1 MSRYRYLT
9 MASVALLALIVS
21 SSCKRRVPA
30 ASTPPVVAPAP
41 PEESRPAPVPQ
52 PAPAPEPKPQ
62 PTQPPP
68 ATTPAASA
76 TFAERLEREVRDI
89 YFDYDK
95 YSIRPDAQATLE
107 ANATALS
114 SILAA
119 FPGAIIAI
127 EGYCDERGS
136 AEYNLGLGDRR
147 AQATLDFLKQLGLP
161 AERFR
166 IVSYGR
172 ERPQCLEDTGGC
184 HARNRRAHFT
194 PDNT

>member
-1 MSRYRYLT
+1 MLSRYWFFMS
-9 MASVALLALIVS
+9 MAALALSIMS
-21 SSCKRRVPA
+21 GCKKKVPA
-30 ASTPPVVAPAP
+30 ASAPPVVASTP
-41 PEESRPAPVPQ
+41 PEESRPASTPP
-52 PAPAPEPKPQ
+52 PTPAPEPKPA

-68 ATTPAASA
+68 APAPAASA
-76 TFAERLEREVRDI
+76 TLAERLEREVRDI
-89 YFDYDK
+89 YFDYDRFTL
-95 YSIRPDAQATLE
+95 RPDAQATLE

-119 FPGAIIAI
+119 FPGAILAI
-127 EGYCDERGS
+127 EGHCDERGS

-161 AERFR
+161 ADRFR

-172 ERPQCLEDTGGC
+172 ERPQCLEDTEPC

-194 PDNT
+194 PGNT